1 MDFYLNIF
9 QNISFSFRMRIKI
22 CITFWYFPNIN
33 KTFEAFSIGR
43 IGLCLLLSI
52 ITFPSSYESGF
63 RQFQLENVL
72 RTILRSLGS
81 WILSF
86 FISFPLL
93 LLTNHISQSAQTFC
107 FTWFSTPIKKPFPN
121 KKLYSFYISIIK
133 NLKQI
138 WKENV
143 MITSQVCNEKYVESE
158 WL

>member
-1 MDFYLNIF
+1 MDFYPYIQNIF
-9 QNISFSFRMRIKI
+9 ENQNITFR
-22 CITFWYFPNIN
+22 YFPNIN
-33 KTFEAFSIGR
+33 KSFLNSFWGR

-52 ITFPSSYESGF
+52 ITALNIFPIFSEFGK
-63 RQFQLENVL
+63 FQLENVL
-72 RTILRSLGS
+72 RIIFTSPGT

-107 FTWFSTPIKKPFPN
+107 FTWFSTPIKKTFS
-121 KKLYSFYISIIK
+121 KKGIYSFYISIIR